1 MFATPYDTTAGTAK
15 LETGTVE
22 KLKNYLIVNSDGE
35 DGQLLKSERAE
46 GASSVY
52 RLIPGSADIPTFGQP
67 LLIEMASGDRAYIA
81 DIRPFVSIANQKNR
95 DLKIH
100 NYGSYD
106 SIMDRLIMQVMWDER
121 GAERMMGMGSICM
134 TMYSRWVTNTLT
146 RRLTLSQESQYT
158 IGILAA
164 YFYYCLHSEETNPE
178 LDAITKAKVIA
189 LVRQATNADMM
200 HIKQF
205 IDATPIIRSVKG
217 FITAI
222 QEQTQDSRLSTLND
236 AGLFVIIGPTFIG
249 NDARLTA
256 CVALE
261 HPPTFI
267 ASLYGAIVYK
277 GASMSG
283 LGQLV
288 KNIAHGQAAVTFKN
302 NYLGL
307 VKEFK

>member
-22 KLKNYLIVNSDGE
+22 KLKDYLIVNSEGD
-35 DGQLLKSERAE
+35 DGQLIKTERE
-46 GASSVY
+46 DGATQIY
-52 RLIPGSADIPTFGQP
+52 RLIPGSADIPTFSQP
-67 LLIEMASGDRAYIA
+67 LLVEMASGDRAYVA
-81 DIRPFVSIANQKNR
+81 DVRPFVSVNNQKNR

-100 NYGSYD
+100 QNGLYD

-121 GAERMMGMGSICM
+121 GPERMLGMGILCM
-134 TMYSRWVTNTLT
+134 TVYSRWITNALT
-146 RRLTLSQESQYT
+146 QRLTLDATTQYT
-158 IGILAA
+158 LGIMAA
-164 YFYYCLHSEETNPE
+164 YFYYCLHSEEPNPE

-189 LVRQATNADMM
+189 LIRQATNADSM
-200 HIKQF
+200 HIKQI
-205 IDATPIIRSVKG
+205 IDSTPIIRSVKG
-217 FITAI
+217 FITAV
-222 QEQTQDSRLSTLND
+222 QEQTQDQRMSTLNS

-249 NDARLTA
+249 SDARLTA
-256 CVALE
+256 CIAIE

-267 ASLYGAIVYK
+267 AALYGAITYK

-283 LGQLV
+283 LGKLV
-288 KNIAHGQAAVTFKN
+288 KNIAHGQSAVTFKN